1 MQISYYAESDLS
13 DFFPSF
19 LPSLSPCSS
28 AFSLILLSIFTGF
41 LTGGSLCM
49 ARRQGMLVW
58 LLYCF
63 PTDKT
68 VYSVL
73 SVSIRH
79 EGLDISYLT
88 PLFPCL
94 PYSFMDS

>member
-19 LPSLSPCSS
+19 LPSLSSCPS
-28 AFSLILLSIFTGF
+28 AFSLILLSIFTG
-41 LTGGSLCM
+41 LLIGGSLCI

-58 LLYCF
+58 LLYCL

-79 EGLDISYLT
+79 KDLDTSYLT
-88 PLFPCL
+88 PLSFPL
-94 PYSFMDS
+94 PPLQLYG